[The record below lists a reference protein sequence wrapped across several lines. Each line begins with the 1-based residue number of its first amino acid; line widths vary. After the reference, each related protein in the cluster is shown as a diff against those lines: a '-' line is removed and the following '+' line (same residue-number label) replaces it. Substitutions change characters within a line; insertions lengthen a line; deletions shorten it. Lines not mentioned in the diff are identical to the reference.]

1 MAYYSPLTLMSLASK
16 LITNRADSENQR
28 MWISVT
34 FQIME
39 LYARRNDVSSLAHS
53 MTND

>member
-1 MAYYSPLTLMSLASK
+1 MVYDSPLTLMSLASK
-16 LITNRADSENQR
+16 LITSRADPENQR

-39 LYARRNDVSSLAHS
+39 LYARRNDVSPLAHA